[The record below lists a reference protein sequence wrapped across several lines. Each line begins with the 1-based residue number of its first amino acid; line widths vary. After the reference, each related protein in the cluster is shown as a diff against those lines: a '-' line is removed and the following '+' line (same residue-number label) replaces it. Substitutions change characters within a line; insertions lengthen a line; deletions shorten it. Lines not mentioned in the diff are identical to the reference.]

1 MHTNDDER
9 DRLAKLHSLNL
20 LDTSTEPSFD
30 RITQLTA
37 RVLRVPIALVTLIDA
52 EQQWFKSC
60 IGLDTAVTPRA
71 FAFCAH
77 TISQAEPM
85 VVSDA
90 TVDKRFADN
99 PLVVGHPNIRFYA
112 GVPVCS
118 IDGFAL
124 GTLCIIDVEPRKL
137 KKDEL
142 DTLINLA
149 DLVSKEIQQRER
161 LILSQH
167 QLINTAA
174 EMDARFQ
181 SMFER
186 AAVGI
191 ALVAPDGGWLR
202 VNATLCNIVGYS
214 HEELSR
220 LTFQDITHPDDLT
233 KDLHY
238 LQRLVA
244 GEIDTYHMEKRY
256 KHKDGSII
264 WVSLSVAKQKKLNGD
279 LDYFVSIV
287 ENIQARKE
295 AEASLAAL
303 RRDLEHKVEERTIEL
318 RKTNE
323 MLSFSMKQQVLF
335 EEKLLRRESELS
347 AVLEN
352 ANDAYVCIDQAG
364 VVSAWNRCAQETFG
378 WTSEEAIG
386 QRIDELIIPPEMRE
400 AHRAGMKHYFK
411 TGEAKVLNQR
421 MELPA
426 IRKDGSS
433 LPVEIRIRAIEID
446 GQKIFSAFLHD
457 ITDRKRAEEIRE
469 REALH
474 DPLTGL
480 PNRRALFEYLPK
492 AIARSNRHGK
502 AMALLFLDLN
512 DFKVVNDTLGHDAG
526 DSLLKEIS
534 RRLCDCVRQ
543 TDTVAR
549 LSGDEFTVVIEDLA
563 HSSDVDIVAKKL
575 LSSIRSPIQI
585 GTNVADVSV
594 SIGIAIHTSG
604 SNESAEELLKN
615 ADTAMYTVKRASKSN
630 GALKRSSANDIQD

>member
-1 MHTNDDER
+1 MHIHEADL
-9 DRLAKLHSLNL
+9 LAKLHSLNL
-20 LDTSTEPSFD
+20 LDTPADPAFD
-30 RITQLTA
+30 HITQFAA
-37 RVLRVPIALVTLIDA
+37 RILRVPIALVSLIDA
-52 EQQWFKSC
+52 DRQCFKSSVG
-60 IGLDTAVTPRA
+60 IEARETPRTM
-71 FAFCAH
+71 AFCAH
-77 TISQAEPM
+77 TILETEPM
-85 VVSDA
+85 IIQDA
-90 TVDKRFADN
+90 TLDDRFSNN
-99 PLVVGHPNIRFYA
+99 PLVTGSPHIRFYA
-112 GVPVCS
+112 GVPICTLES
-118 IDGFAL
+118 FAI
-124 GTLCIIDVEPRKL
+124 GTLCIIDVKPRIL
-137 KKDEL
+137 SHEERE
-142 DTLINLA
+142 TLIDLA
-149 DLVSKEIQQRER
+149 ALVSREIQQKEK

-167 QLINTAA
+167 HLINTAA

-181 SMFER
+181 VMFER

-202 VNATLCNIVGYS
+202 VNATLCNIIGYS

-233 KDLHY
+233 KDLHH

-244 GEIDTYHMEKRY
+244 GEIDSYQMEKRY

-264 WVSLSVAKQKKLNGD
+264 WVSLSVTKQIKLNGE
-279 LDYFVSIV
+279 LDYFVSII

-295 AEASLAAL
+295 AESSLAAL
-303 RRDLEHKVEERTIEL
+303 RRDLEHKVEERTMEL

-352 ANDAYVCIDQAG
+352 ANDAYVCIDHAG

-446 GQKIFSAFLHD
+446 GQKKFNAFLHD

-512 DFKVVNDTLGHDAG
+512 DFKVVNDTLGHEAG
-526 DSLLKEIS
+526 DSLLKEVG

-543 TDTVAR
+543 TDTVVR
-549 LSGDEFTVVIEDLA
+549 LSGDEFTVVIEDLT
-563 HSSDVDIVAKKL
+563 HGSVDADFVAKKL

-585 GTNVADVSV
+585 GTDVANISL
-594 SIGIAIHTSG
+594 SIGIAIHLSG
-604 SNESAEELLKN
+604 SNESADELLKK
-615 ADTAMYTVKRASKSN
+615 ADAAMYIEKRAGKVN
-630 GALKRSSANDIQD
+630 